1 MQIYNIKNVFIC
13 RLSEKYKEKM
23 SIIANVFTKIE

>member
-1 MQIYNIKNVFIC
+1 
-13 RLSEKYKEKM
+13 M